1 VTTWLLIGVG
11 WCRRGQ
17 GYRDE
22 TLSRAIIRY
31 GVEGCCSVGDQRESP
46 WFRSAEWDRNE
57 RKRV

>member
-1 VTTWLLIGVG
+1 MTTWLLIGVG

-31 GVEGCCSVGDQRESP
+31 GVED
-46 WFRSAEWDRNE
+46 
-57 RKRV
+57 